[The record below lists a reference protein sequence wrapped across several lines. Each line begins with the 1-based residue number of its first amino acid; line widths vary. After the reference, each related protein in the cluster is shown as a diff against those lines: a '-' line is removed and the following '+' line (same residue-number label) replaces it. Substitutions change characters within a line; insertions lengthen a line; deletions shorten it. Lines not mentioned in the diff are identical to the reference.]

1 MKVRLPK
8 GVGGGPSD
16 MNAMIRQAQKMQEEL
31 QEKQAELEER
41 EYEVKAGGGAVA
53 VKIRGNREI
62 LDLSISPDIVD
73 PDDVETLQDI
83 LIAAVNE
90 AIKTVDKTTE
100 EELGKISGGLN
111 LPMGF

>member
-16 MNAMIRQAQKMQEEL
+16 MNAMIRQAQNMQEEL

-53 VKIRGNREI
+53 VKIRIPANVTARIVLPQAAERTVGSGEYSF
-62 LDLSISPDIVD
+62 SI
-73 PDDVETLQDI
+73 EG
-83 LIAAVNE
+83 A
-90 AIKTVDKTTE
+90 
-100 EELGKISGGLN
+100 
-111 LPMGF
+111 

>member
-41 EYEVKAGGGAVA
+41 EYEVKAGGGMVT
-53 VKIRGNREI
+53 VKIRGTREI
-62 LDLSISPDIVD
+62 TELTIQPDIVD
-73 PDDVETLQDI
+73 PDDVETLQDV

-90 AIKTVDKTTE
+90 AIKTVDKTSE
-100 EELGKISGGLN
+100 EELGKISGGMG
-111 LPMGF
+111 LPMGL